1 MSAACYGYVTPGR
14 AGQVRCES
22 ISAGQAKNTVPR
34 YKPTLFRSIRDRPL
48 VPWYSS
54 MRRAVQAPWHRSV
67 MYAGGYQSTPGW
79 WRMLSL
85 IGLLGGLALLIV
97 LTMRGMS
104 LFVATPLCALLV
116 ALTSD
121 IALLPPLAGAE
132 QADLVTQYMNGFT
145 GFIASWFFIF
155 LLGSLFGKMMESSGG
170 AESVAH
176 WIINR
181 LGNARAALAVVIACA
196 VLTYGGVSLFVVAFS
211 VYPMALALFRD
222 ADLPRRFIPA
232 TMAFGSVTFT
242 MTSAGSPEI
251 QNWIPVEFL
260 GSSPLAAWQASL
272 IVAIFMATTGYF
284 WLKWMLDRAVARG
297 ESFDERAFDP
307 DSGRGDLPHPVLL
320 ALPLLVVLAVSF
332 TTHDML
338 GTSALI
344 IALLAGCI
352 AAAAININHLHSPG
366 QALTE
371 GGTGALIAIGNTA
384 AVVGFGT
391 VAKAAPAFD
400 AAVVWVTGLPGN
412 GLVSAAIAVSA
423 IAAMTGS
430 ASGGQAIAL
439 PILGPHYIDQGVDPD
454 QLHRVVA
461 ISSGALDSLPHN
473 GYVVTTIR
481 AICGESHAGAY
492 PAMGALTVLVPV
504 AGLLLCL
511 GLFAIGL

>member
-1 MSAACYGYVTPGR
+1 
-14 AGQVRCES
+14 
-22 ISAGQAKNTVPR
+22 
-34 YKPTLFRSIRDRPL
+34 
-48 VPWYSS
+48 
-54 MRRAVQAPWHRSV
+54 
-67 MYAGGYQSTPGW
+67 
-79 WRMLSL
+79 
-85 IGLLGGLALLIV
+85 
-97 LTMRGMS
+97 
-104 LFVATPLCALLV
+104 
-116 ALTSD
+116 
-121 IALLPPLAGAE
+121 
-132 QADLVTQYMNGFT
+132 
-145 GFIASWFFIF
+145 
-155 LLGSLFGKMMESSGG
+155 
-170 AESVAH
+170 
-176 WIINR
+176 
-181 LGNARAALAVVIACA
+181 
-196 VLTYGGVSLFVVAFS
+196 
-211 VYPMALALFRD
+211 
-222 ADLPRRFIPA
+222 
-232 TMAFGSVTFT
+232 
-242 MTSAGSPEI
+242 
-251 QNWIPVEFL
+251 
-260 GSSPLAAWQASL
+260 
-272 IVAIFMATTGYF
+272 
-284 WLKWMLDRAVARG
+284 MLDRAVARG

-307 DSGRGDLPHPVLL
+307 DSGRGDLPHPVLS